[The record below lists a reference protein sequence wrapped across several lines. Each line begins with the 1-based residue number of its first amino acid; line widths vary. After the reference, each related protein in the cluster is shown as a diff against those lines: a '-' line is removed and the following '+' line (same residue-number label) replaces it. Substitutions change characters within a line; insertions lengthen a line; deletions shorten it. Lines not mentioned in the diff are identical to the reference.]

1 MSDPFLF
8 QAHANFMRTNSYLPT
23 MKKSF
28 SRLVLPAVFALGACW
43 PALAQTVYTTNW
55 VTESKERVLRVESI
69 ISASPRDVWKAFS
82 TEEGLKKWMSPVI
95 ALDLKIGGSVAS
107 QYDKKASIGSP
118 GTIRLGI
125 VHYLEGELIT
135 YKVNLTSTFSQKAR
149 AEDRNLQEIIQI
161 VPWTNGTTKVISSMV
176 GWGTG
181 KEWDD
186 TYNFFA
192 KGNVWSY
199 KQLVKCFAQ
208 ERK

>member
-1 MSDPFLF
+1 MK
-8 QAHANFMRTNSYLPT
+8 AT
-23 MKKSF
+23 ML
-28 SRLVLPAVFALGACW
+28 RITLAAVL
-43 PALAQTVYTTNW
+43 ALAACRSTSAQPVQTTNL
-55 VTESKERVLRVESI
+55 VTESNERVLRIESI
-69 ISASPRDVWKAFS
+69 IPASPNAVWKAFA
-82 TEEGLKKWMSPVI
+82 TEEGLKKWVAPVV
-95 ALDLKIGGSVAS
+95 ALDLRVGGTLST

-135 YKVNLTSTFSQKAR
+135 YKVNLTDSFKAKAR
-149 AEDRNLQEIIQI
+149 AEDQNLQEIIQI
-161 VPWTNGTTKVISSMV
+161 VPWTNGTTKVISSMI

-199 KQLVKCFAQ
+199 QQLVKCFT
-208 ERK
+208 EEGK

>member
-8 QAHANFMRTNSYLPT
+8 QAHANFMRTNSYLLT

-43 PALAQTVYTTNW
+43 SASAQTVYTTNL

-69 ISASPRDVWKAFS
+69 IPASPKDVWKAFS

-135 YKVNLTSTFSQKAR
+135 YKVKIGR
-149 AEDRNLQEIIQI
+149 AH
-161 VPWTNGTTKVISSMV
+161 V
-176 GWGTG
+176 
-181 KEWDD
+181 
-186 TYNFFA
+186 
-192 KGNVWSY
+192 
-199 KQLVKCFAQ
+199 
-208 ERK
+208 